1 MAYPTLTMRK
11 IQKVLRLHFDCGF
24 KQRESA
30 RAVGT
35 SPTTVG
41 QYVRRMQRTGL
52 SWPLPATL
60 SDDELEARLFPPPP
74 QVEGQRPEPDWL
86 TVRRELARKGVTL
99 DLLWNEYKAEHPDG
113 YAYTWFCTRYS
124 QWANSLPLTLR
135 QTHAP
140 GEKLFV
146 DYSGDRIAI
155 IDAATG
161 EIREAELFVAVLGAS
176 NYTYA
181 EATWTQ
187 QLPDWISSH
196 VRAFEFIG
204 GCPEIVVPDNLKS
217 GVHKPSFYD
226 PLINRTY
233 GAMAAHYSVTVL
245 PARSGKPRDKA
256 KVEQGVLLVQR
267 WILARLR
274 KQRFFSL
281 AEANRAVAELLTGLN
296 SKAFKKLPGSRRS
309 AYDELDRPALRPLP
323 ALPYQYADWKVA
335 RVGIDYHVELIGHYY
350 SVPHRFAR
358 EQVDV
363 RYTTSTGEI
372 FHRGKR
378 IAAHVKSERR
388 GAHTTL
394 TEHMPA
400 NHQAVSGWDPQR
412 LRNWAASIGPHTCA
426 IVAHLLGGRQH
437 PQQAYRT
444 CLGVLRLAKDYGN
457 ERLEAACSRAIDLKA
472 PSYRFIAST
481 LKNGL
486 DQQSSTV
493 AVQADLPLTHVNVR
507 GPNYYH

>member
-1 MAYPTLTMRK
+1 MRK
-11 IQKVLRLHFDCGF
+11 IREVLRLHFESGF
-24 KQRESA
+24 NHREIA
-30 RAVGT
+30 RALGA

-41 QYVRRMQRTGL
+41 QYVRRMQRAGL
-52 SWPLPATL
+52 SYPLPTTL
-60 SDDELEARLFPPPP
+60 SDDELEALLYPPPP
-74 QVEGQRPEPDWL
+74 RVEGQRPEPDWP
-86 TVRRELARKGVTL
+86 TVRRELSRKGVTL

-113 YAYTWFCTRYS
+113 YAYTWFCTHYNR
-124 QWANSLPLTLR
+124 WASALPLTLR

-155 IDAATG
+155 IDAQTG
-161 EIREAELFVAVLGAS
+161 EIRDAELFVAVLGAS

-187 QLPDWISSH
+187 QLPDWIGSH
-196 VRAFEFIG
+196 VRTFEFIG
-204 GCPEIVVPDNLKS
+204 GCTEIVVPDNLKS

-226 PLINRTY
+226 PIVNRAY
-233 GAMAAHYSVTVL
+233 GAMASHYSVAVI
-245 PARSGKPRDKA
+245 PARSKKPRDKA

-281 AEANRAVAELLTGLN
+281 AEANRAIAALLVSLN
-296 SKAFKKLPGSRRS
+296 DKAFKKLPGSRRT
-309 AYDELDRPALRPLP
+309 AFDELERAALKPLP
-323 ALPYQYADWKVA
+323 AHPYQYADWKVD
-335 RVGIDYHVELIGHYY
+335 RVGIDYHIELVGHYY

-363 RYTTSTGEI
+363 RYTTATVEV
-372 FHRGKR
+372 FHRGTR
-378 IAAHVKSERR
+378 IAAHAKSDRR

-400 NHQAVSGWDPQR
+400 NHQAVTGWDPQR
-412 LRNWAASIGPHTCA
+412 LRNWAATIGPHTDA
-426 IVAHLLGGRQH
+426 VIQHLLGGRQH

-457 ERLEAACSRAIDLKA
+457 QRLEAACSRAIDLKA
-472 PSYRFIAST
+472 PSYRFIDST

-486 DQQSSTV
+486 DQQPSPV
-493 AVQADLPLTHVNVR
+493 AVQPDLPLAHANVR
-507 GPNYYH
+507 GPDYYH

>member
-1 MAYPTLTMRK
+1 MAYPKLTMRK
-11 IQKVLRLHFDCGF
+11 IREVLRLHFESGF
-24 KQRESA
+24 NHREIA
-30 RAVGT
+30 RALGA

-41 QYVRRMQRTGL
+41 QYVRRMQRAGL
-52 SWPLPATL
+52 SYPLPTTL
-60 SDDELEARLFPPPP
+60 SDDELEALLYPPPP
-74 QVEGQRPEPDWL
+74 RVEGQRPEPDWP
-86 TVRRELARKGVTL
+86 TVRRELSRKGVTL

-113 YAYTWFCTRYS
+113 YAYTWFCTHYNR
-124 QWANSLPLTLR
+124 WASALPLTLR

-155 IDAATG
+155 IDAQTG
-161 EIREAELFVAVLGAS
+161 EIRDAELFVAVLGAS

-187 QLPDWISSH
+187 QLPDWIGSH
-196 VRAFEFIG
+196 VRTFEFIG
-204 GCPEIVVPDNLKS
+204 GCTEIVVPDNLKS

-226 PLINRTY
+226 PIVNRAY
-233 GAMAAHYSVTVL
+233 GAMASHYSVAVI
-245 PARSGKPRDKA
+245 PARSKKPRDKA

-281 AEANRAVAELLTGLN
+281 AEANRAIAALLVSLN
-296 SKAFKKLPGSRRS
+296 DKAFKKLPGSRRT
-309 AYDELDRPALRPLP
+309 AFEELERAALKPLP
-323 ALPYQYADWKVA
+323 AHPYQYADWKVA
-335 RVGIDYHVELIGHYY
+335 RVGIDYHIELVGHYY

-363 RYTTSTGEI
+363 RYTTATVEV
-372 FHRGKR
+372 FHRGTR
-378 IAAHVKSERR
+378 IAAHAKSDRR

-400 NHQAVSGWDPQR
+400 NHQAVTGWDPQR
-412 LRNWAASIGPHTCA
+412 LRNWAATIGPHTDA
-426 IVAHLLGGRQH
+426 VIQHLLGGRQH

-457 ERLEAACSRAIDLKA
+457 QRLEAACSRAIDLKA
-472 PSYRFIAST
+472 PSYRFIDST

-486 DQQSSTV
+486 DQQPSPV
-493 AVQADLPLTHVNVR
+493 ALQPDLPLAHANVR
-507 GPNYYH
+507 GPDYYH

>member
-1 MAYPTLTMRK
+1 MAYPKLTMRK
-11 IQKVLRLHFDCGF
+11 IREVLRLHFESGF
-24 KQRESA
+24 NHREIA
-30 RAVGT
+30 RALGA

-41 QYVRRMQRTGL
+41 QYVRRMQRAGL
-52 SWPLPATL
+52 SYPLPTTL
-60 SDDELEARLFPPPP
+60 SDDELEALLYPPPP
-74 QVEGQRPEPDWL
+74 RVEGQRPEPDWP
-86 TVRRELARKGVTL
+86 TVRRELSRKGVTL

-113 YAYTWFCTRYS
+113 YAYTWFCTHYNR
-124 QWANSLPLTLR
+124 WASALPLTLR

-155 IDAATG
+155 IDAQTG
-161 EIREAELFVAVLGAS
+161 EIRDAELFVAVLGAS

-187 QLPDWISSH
+187 QLPDWIGSH
-196 VRAFEFIG
+196 VRTFEFIG
-204 GCPEIVVPDNLKS
+204 GCTEIVVPDNLKS

-226 PLINRTY
+226 PIVNRTY
-233 GAMAAHYSVTVL
+233 GAMASHYSVAVI
-245 PARSGKPRDKA
+245 PARSKKPRDKA

-281 AEANRAVAELLTGLN
+281 AEANRAIAALLVSLN
-296 SKAFKKLPGSRRS
+296 DKAFKKLPGSRRT
-309 AYDELDRPALRPLP
+309 AFEEFERAALKPLP
-323 ALPYQYADWKVA
+323 AHPYQYADWKVA
-335 RVGIDYHVELIGHYY
+335 RVGIDYHIELVGHYY

-363 RYTTSTGEI
+363 RYTTATVEV
-372 FHRGKR
+372 FRRGTR
-378 IAAHVKSERR
+378 IAAHAKSDRR

-400 NHQAVSGWDPQR
+400 NHQAITGWDPQR
-412 LRNWAASIGPHTCA
+412 LRNWAATIGPHTDA
-426 IVAHLLGGRQH
+426 VIQHLLGGRQH

-457 ERLEAACSRAIDLKA
+457 QRLEAACSRAIDLKA
-472 PSYRFIAST
+472 PSYRFIDST

-486 DQQSSTV
+486 DQQPSPV
-493 AVQADLPLTHVNVR
+493 AVQPDLPLAHANVR
-507 GPNYYH
+507 GPDYYH

>member
-1 MAYPTLTMRK
+1 MRK
-11 IQKVLRLHFDCGF
+11 IREVLRLHFESGF
-24 KQRESA
+24 NHREIA
-30 RAVGT
+30 RALGA

-41 QYVRRMQRTGL
+41 QYVRRMQRAGL
-52 SWPLPATL
+52 SYPLPTTL
-60 SDDELEARLFPPPP
+60 SDDELEALLYPPPP
-74 QVEGQRPEPDWL
+74 RVEGQRPEPDWP
-86 TVRRELARKGVTL
+86 TVRRELSHKGVTL

-113 YAYTWFCTRYS
+113 YAYTWFCTHYNR
-124 QWANSLPLTLR
+124 WASALPLTLR

-155 IDAATG
+155 IDAQTG
-161 EIREAELFVAVLGAS
+161 EIRDAELFVAVLGAS

-187 QLPDWISSH
+187 QLPDWIGSH
-196 VRAFEFIG
+196 VRTFEFIG
-204 GCPEIVVPDNLKS
+204 GCTEIVVPDNLKS

-226 PLINRTY
+226 PIVNRTY
-233 GAMAAHYSVTVL
+233 GAMALHYSVAVI
-245 PARSGKPRDKA
+245 PARSKKPRDKA

-281 AEANRAVAELLTGLN
+281 AEANRAIAALLVSLN
-296 SKAFKKLPGSRRS
+296 DKAFKKLPGSRRT
-309 AYDELDRPALRPLP
+309 AFEEFERAALKPLP
-323 ALPYQYADWKVA
+323 AHPYQYADWKVA
-335 RVGIDYHVELIGHYY
+335 RVGIDYHIELVGHYY

-363 RYTTSTGEI
+363 RYTTATVEV
-372 FHRGKR
+372 FHRGTR
-378 IAAHVKSERR
+378 IAAHAKSDRR

-400 NHQAVSGWDPQR
+400 NHQAVTGWDPQR
-412 LRNWAASIGPHTCA
+412 LRNWAATIGPHTDA
-426 IVAHLLGGRQH
+426 VIQHLLGGRQH

-457 ERLEAACSRAIDLKA
+457 QRLEAACSRAIDLKA
-472 PSYRFIAST
+472 PSYRFIDST

-486 DQQSSTV
+486 DQQPSPV
-493 AVQADLPLTHVNVR
+493 AVPPDLPLAHANVR
-507 GPNYYH
+507 GPDYYR

>member
-1 MAYPTLTMRK
+1 MRK
-11 IQKVLRLHFDCGF
+11 IREVLRLHFESGF
-24 KQRESA
+24 NHREIA
-30 RAVGT
+30 RALGA

-41 QYVRRMQRTGL
+41 QYVRRMQRAGL
-52 SWPLPATL
+52 SYPLPTTL
-60 SDDELEARLFPPPP
+60 SDDELEALLYPPPP
-74 QVEGQRPEPDWL
+74 RVEGQRPEPDWP
-86 TVRRELARKGVTL
+86 TVRRELSRKGVTL

-113 YAYTWFCTRYS
+113 YAYTWFCTHYNR
-124 QWANSLPLTLR
+124 WASALPLTLR

-155 IDAATG
+155 IDAQTG
-161 EIREAELFVAVLGAS
+161 EIRDAELFVAVLGAS

-187 QLPDWISSH
+187 QLPDWIGSH
-196 VRAFEFIG
+196 VRTFEFIG
-204 GCPEIVVPDNLKS
+204 GCTEIVVPDNLKS

-226 PLINRTY
+226 PIVNRAY
-233 GAMAAHYSVTVL
+233 GAMASHYSVAVI
-245 PARSGKPRDKA
+245 PARSKKPRDKA

-281 AEANRAVAELLTGLN
+281 AEANRAIAALLVSLN
-296 SKAFKKLPGSRRS
+296 DKAFKKLPGSRRT
-309 AYDELDRPALRPLP
+309 AFEELERAALKPLP
-323 ALPYQYADWKVA
+323 AHPYQYADWKVA
-335 RVGIDYHVELIGHYY
+335 RVGIDYHIELVGHYY

-363 RYTTSTGEI
+363 RYTTATVEV
-372 FHRGKR
+372 FHRGTR
-378 IAAHVKSERR
+378 IAAHAKSDRR

-400 NHQAVSGWDPQR
+400 NHQAVTGWDPQR
-412 LRNWAASIGPHTCA
+412 LRNWAATIGPHTDA
-426 IVAHLLGGRQH
+426 VIQHLLGGRQH

-457 ERLEAACSRAIDLKA
+457 QRLEAACSRAIDLKA
-472 PSYRFIAST
+472 PSYRFIDST

-486 DQQSSTV
+486 DQQPSPV
-493 AVQADLPLTHVNVR
+493 AVQPGLPLAHANVR
-507 GPNYYH
+507 GPDYYH

>member
-1 MAYPTLTMRK
+1 MAYPKLTMRK
-11 IQKVLRLHFDCGF
+11 IREVLRLHFESGF
-24 KQRESA
+24 NHREIA
-30 RAVGT
+30 RALGA

-41 QYVRRMQRTGL
+41 QYVRRMQRAGL
-52 SWPLPATL
+52 SYPLPTTL
-60 SDDELEARLFPPPP
+60 SDDELEALLYPPPP
-74 QVEGQRPEPDWL
+74 RVEGQRPEPDWP
-86 TVRRELARKGVTL
+86 TVRRELSRKGVTL

-113 YAYTWFCTRYS
+113 YAYTWFCTHYNR
-124 QWANSLPLTLR
+124 WASALPLTLR

-155 IDAATG
+155 IDAQTG
-161 EIREAELFVAVLGAS
+161 EIRDAELFVAVLGAS

-187 QLPDWISSH
+187 QLPDWIGSH
-196 VRAFEFIG
+196 VRTFEFIG
-204 GCPEIVVPDNLKS
+204 GCTEIVVPDNLKS

-226 PLINRTY
+226 PIVNRAY
-233 GAMAAHYSVTVL
+233 GAMASHYSVAVI
-245 PARSGKPRDKA
+245 PARSKKPRDKA

-281 AEANRAVAELLTGLN
+281 AEANRAIAALLVSLN
-296 SKAFKKLPGSRRS
+296 DKAFKKLPGSRRT
-309 AYDELDRPALRPLP
+309 AFDELERAALKPLP
-323 ALPYQYADWKVA
+323 AHPYQYADWKVA
-335 RVGIDYHVELIGHYY
+335 RVGIDYHIELVGHYY

-363 RYTTSTGEI
+363 RYTTATVEV
-372 FHRGKR
+372 FHRGTR
-378 IAAHVKSERR
+378 IAAHAKSDRR

-400 NHQAVSGWDPQR
+400 NHQAVTGWDPQR
-412 LRNWAASIGPHTCA
+412 LRNWAATIGPHTDA
-426 IVAHLLGGRQH
+426 VIQHLLGGRQH

-457 ERLEAACSRAIDLKA
+457 QRLEAACSRAIDLKA
-472 PSYRFIAST
+472 PSYRFIDST

-486 DQQSSTV
+486 DQQPSPV
-493 AVQADLPLTHVNVR
+493 AVQPDLPLAHANVR
-507 GPNYYH
+507 GPDYYH

>member
-1 MAYPTLTMRK
+1 MAYPKLTMRK
-11 IQKVLRLHFDCGF
+11 IREVLRLHFESGF
-24 KQRESA
+24 NHREIA
-30 RAVGT
+30 RALGA

-41 QYVRRMQRTGL
+41 QYVRRMQSAGL
-52 SWPLPATL
+52 SYPLPTTL
-60 SDDELEARLFPPPP
+60 SDDELEALLYPPPP
-74 QVEGQRPEPDWL
+74 RVEGQRPEPDWP
-86 TVRRELARKGVTL
+86 TVRRELSRKGVTL

-113 YAYTWFCTRYS
+113 YAYTWFCTHYNR
-124 QWANSLPLTLR
+124 WASALPLTLR

-155 IDAATG
+155 IDAQTG
-161 EIREAELFVAVLGAS
+161 EIRDAELFVAVLGAS

-187 QLPDWISSH
+187 QLPDWIGSH
-196 VRAFEFIG
+196 VRTFEFIG
-204 GCPEIVVPDNLKS
+204 GCTEIVVPDNLKS

-226 PLINRTY
+226 PIVNRAY
-233 GAMAAHYSVTVL
+233 GAMASHYSVAVI
-245 PARSGKPRDKA
+245 PARSKKPRDKA

-281 AEANRAVAELLTGLN
+281 AEANRAIAALLVSLN
-296 SKAFKKLPGSRRS
+296 DKAFKKLPGSRRT
-309 AYDELDRPALRPLP
+309 AFEELERAALKPLP
-323 ALPYQYADWKVA
+323 AHPYQYADWKVA
-335 RVGIDYHVELIGHYY
+335 RVGIDYHIELVGHYY

-363 RYTTSTGEI
+363 RYTTATVEV
-372 FHRGKR
+372 FHRGTR
-378 IAAHVKSERR
+378 IAAHAKSDRR

-400 NHQAVSGWDPQR
+400 NHQAVTGWDPQR
-412 LRNWAASIGPHTCA
+412 LRNWAATIGPHTDA
-426 IVAHLLGGRQH
+426 VIQHLLGGRQH

-457 ERLEAACSRAIDLKA
+457 QRLEAACSRAIDLKA
-472 PSYRFIAST
+472 PSYRFIDST

-486 DQQSSTV
+486 DQQPSPV
-493 AVQADLPLTHVNVR
+493 AVQPDLPLAHANVR
-507 GPNYYH
+507 GPDYYH

>member
-1 MAYPTLTMRK
+1 MRK
-11 IQKVLRLHFDCGF
+11 IREVLRLHFESGF
-24 KQRESA
+24 NHREIA
-30 RAVGT
+30 RALGA

-41 QYVRRMQRTGL
+41 QYVRRMQRAGL
-52 SWPLPATL
+52 SYPLPTTL
-60 SDDELEARLFPPPP
+60 SDDELEALLYPPPP
-74 QVEGQRPEPDWL
+74 RVEGQRPEPDWP
-86 TVRRELARKGVTL
+86 TVRRELSRKGVTL

-113 YAYTWFCTRYS
+113 YAYTWFCTHYNR
-124 QWANSLPLTLR
+124 WASALPLTLR

-155 IDAATG
+155 IDAQTG
-161 EIREAELFVAVLGAS
+161 EIRDAELFVAVLGAS

-187 QLPDWISSH
+187 QLPDWIGSH
-196 VRAFEFIG
+196 VRTFEFIG
-204 GCPEIVVPDNLKS
+204 GCTEIVVPDNLKS

-226 PLINRTY
+226 PIVNRAY
-233 GAMAAHYSVTVL
+233 GAMASHYSVAVI
-245 PARSGKPRDKA
+245 PARSKKPRDKA

-281 AEANRAVAELLTGLN
+281 AEANRAIAALLVSLN
-296 SKAFKKLPGSRRS
+296 DKAFKKLPGSRRT
-309 AYDELDRPALRPLP
+309 AFDELERAALKPLP
-323 ALPYQYADWKVA
+323 AHPYQYADWKVA
-335 RVGIDYHVELIGHYY
+335 RVGIDYHIELVGHYY

-363 RYTTSTGEI
+363 RYTTATVEV
-372 FHRGKR
+372 FHRGTR
-378 IAAHVKSERR
+378 IAAHAKSDRR

-400 NHQAVSGWDPQR
+400 NHQAVTGWDPQR
-412 LRNWAASIGPHTCA
+412 LRNWAATIGPHTDA
-426 IVAHLLGGRQH
+426 VIQHLLGGRQH

-457 ERLEAACSRAIDLKA
+457 QRLEAACSRAIDLKA
-472 PSYRFIAST
+472 PSYRFIDST

-486 DQQSSTV
+486 DQQPSPV
-493 AVQADLPLTHVNVR
+493 AVQPDLPLAHANVR
-507 GPNYYH
+507 GPDYYH

>member
-1 MAYPTLTMRK
+1 MAYPKLTMRK
-11 IQKVLRLHFDCGF
+11 IREVLRLHFESGF
-24 KQRESA
+24 NHREIA
-30 RAVGT
+30 RALGA

-41 QYVRRMQRTGL
+41 QYVRRMQRAGL
-52 SWPLPATL
+52 SYPLPTTL
-60 SDDELEARLFPPPP
+60 SDDELEALLYPPPP
-74 QVEGQRPEPDWL
+74 RVEGQRPEPDWP
-86 TVRRELARKGVTL
+86 TVRRELSRKGVTL

-113 YAYTWFCTRYS
+113 YAYTWFCTHYNR
-124 QWANSLPLTLR
+124 WASALPLTLR

-155 IDAATG
+155 IDAQTG
-161 EIREAELFVAVLGAS
+161 EIRDAELFVAVLGAS

-187 QLPDWISSH
+187 QLPDWIGSH
-196 VRAFEFIG
+196 VRTFEFIG
-204 GCPEIVVPDNLKS
+204 GCTEIVVPDNLKS

-226 PLINRTY
+226 PIVNRAY
-233 GAMAAHYSVTVL
+233 GAMASHYSVAVI
-245 PARSGKPRDKA
+245 PARSKKPRDKA

-281 AEANRAVAELLTGLN
+281 AEANRAIAALLVSLN
-296 SKAFKKLPGSRRS
+296 DKAFKKLPGSRRT
-309 AYDELDRPALRPLP
+309 AFEELERAALKPLP
-323 ALPYQYADWKVA
+323 AHPYQYADWKVA
-335 RVGIDYHVELIGHYY
+335 RVGIDYHIELVGHYY

-363 RYTTSTGEI
+363 RYTTATVEV
-372 FHRGKR
+372 FHRGTR
-378 IAAHVKSERR
+378 IAAHAKSDRR

-400 NHQAVSGWDPQR
+400 NHQAVTGWDPQR
-412 LRNWAASIGPHTCA
+412 LRNWAATIGPHTDA
-426 IVAHLLGGRQH
+426 VIQHLLGGRQH

-457 ERLEAACSRAIDLKA
+457 QRLEAACSRAIDLKA
-472 PSYRFIAST
+472 PSYRFIDST

-486 DQQSSTV
+486 DQQPSPV
-493 AVQADLPLTHVNVR
+493 AVQPDLPLAHANVR
-507 GPNYYH
+507 GPDYYH

>member
-1 MAYPTLTMRK
+1 MAYPKLTMRK
-11 IQKVLRLHFDCGF
+11 IREVLRLHFESGF
-24 KQRESA
+24 NHREIA
-30 RAVGT
+30 RALGA

-41 QYVRRMQRTGL
+41 QYVRRMQRAGL
-52 SWPLPATL
+52 SYPLPTTL
-60 SDDELEARLFPPPP
+60 SDDELEALLYPPPP
-74 QVEGQRPEPDWL
+74 RVEGQRPEPDWP
-86 TVRRELARKGVTL
+86 TVRRELSRKGVTL

-113 YAYTWFCTRYS
+113 YAYTWFCTHYNR
-124 QWANSLPLTLR
+124 WASASPLTLR

-155 IDAATG
+155 IDAQTG
-161 EIREAELFVAVLGAS
+161 EIRDAELFVAVLGAS

-187 QLPDWISSH
+187 QLPDWIGSH
-196 VRAFEFIG
+196 VRTFEFIG
-204 GCPEIVVPDNLKS
+204 GCTEIVVPDNLKS

-226 PLINRTY
+226 PIVNRAY
-233 GAMAAHYSVTVL
+233 GAMASHYSVAVI
-245 PARSGKPRDKA
+245 PARSKKPRDKA

-281 AEANRAVAELLTGLN
+281 AEANRAIAALLVSLN
-296 SKAFKKLPGSRRS
+296 DKAFKKLPGSRRT
-309 AYDELDRPALRPLP
+309 AFEELERAALKPLP
-323 ALPYQYADWKVA
+323 AHPYQYADWKVA
-335 RVGIDYHVELIGHYY
+335 RVGIDYHIELVGHYY

-363 RYTTSTGEI
+363 RYTTATVEV
-372 FHRGKR
+372 FHRGTR
-378 IAAHVKSERR
+378 IAAHAKSDRR

-400 NHQAVSGWDPQR
+400 NHQAVTGWDPQR
-412 LRNWAASIGPHTCA
+412 LRNWAATIGPHTDA
-426 IVAHLLGGRQH
+426 VIQHLLGGRQH

-457 ERLEAACSRAIDLKA
+457 QRLEAACSRAIDLKA
-472 PSYRFIAST
+472 PSYRFIDST
-481 LKNGL
+481 LKDGL
-486 DQQSSTV
+486 DQQPSPV
-493 AVQADLPLTHVNVR
+493 AVQPDLLLAHANVR
-507 GPNYYH
+507 GPDYYH

>member
-1 MAYPTLTMRK
+1 MRK
-11 IQKVLRLHFDCGF
+11 IREVLRLHFESGF
-24 KQRESA
+24 NHREIA
-30 RAVGT
+30 RALGA

-41 QYVRRMQRTGL
+41 QYVRRMQRAGL
-52 SWPLPATL
+52 SYPLPTTL
-60 SDDELEARLFPPPP
+60 SDDELEARLYPPPP
-74 QVEGQRPEPDWL
+74 RVEGQRPEPDWS
-86 TVRRELARKGVTL
+86 TVRRELSRKGVTL

-113 YAYTWFCTRYS
+113 YAYTWFCTHYNR
-124 QWANSLPLTLR
+124 WASALPLTLR

-155 IDAATG
+155 IDARTG
-161 EIREAELFVAVLGAS
+161 EIRDAELFVAVLGAS

-187 QLPDWISSH
+187 QLPDWIGSH
-196 VRAFEFIG
+196 VRTFEFIG
-204 GCPEIVVPDNLKS
+204 GCSEIVVPDNLKS

-226 PLINRTY
+226 PIVNRAY
-233 GAMAAHYSVTVL
+233 GAMASHYSVAVI
-245 PARSGKPRDKA
+245 PARSKKPRDKA

-281 AEANRAVAELLTGLN
+281 AEANRAIAELLVALN
-296 SKAFKKLPGSRRS
+296 GKAFKRLPGSRRS
-309 AYDELDRPALRPLP
+309 AFEELERPALKPLP
-323 ALPYQYADWKVA
+323 QRPYQYADWKVA
-335 RVGIDYHVELIGHYY
+335 RVGIDYHIELVGHYY

-363 RYTTSTGEI
+363 RHTTATVEV
-372 FHRGKR
+372 FHRGTR
-378 IAAHVKSERR
+378 IAAQATSDRR

-400 NHQAVSGWDPQR
+400 NHQAVTGWDPQR
-412 LRNWAASIGPHTCA
+412 LRNWAATIGPHTDA
-426 IVAHLLGGRQH
+426 VIQHLLGGRQH

-457 ERLEAACSRAIDLKA
+457 QRLEAACSRAIDLKA
-472 PSYRFIAST
+472 PSYRFIDST

-486 DQQSSTV
+486 DQQPSPV
-493 AVQADLPLTHVNVR
+493 AVQPDLPLAHANVR
-507 GPNYYH
+507 GPDYYH